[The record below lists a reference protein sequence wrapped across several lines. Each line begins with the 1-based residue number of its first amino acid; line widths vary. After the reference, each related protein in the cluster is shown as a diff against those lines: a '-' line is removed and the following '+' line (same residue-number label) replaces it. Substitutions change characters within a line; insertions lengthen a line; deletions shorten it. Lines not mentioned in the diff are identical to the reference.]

1 LAKEDVN
8 NNPLRVALIAS
19 EQTVRYYSEFLG
31 LLLVGLA
38 DESIPSLVV
47 CPEGC
52 DPDSNF
58 PGAAEVVAHPVLDLP
73 FTEHLAARLLA
84 QQVGKFEPTVLHC
97 LCESKASLTRR
108 LAHRLDLPYLLAV
121 NSLQGRWGQLSIS
134 SKRCRRIIVPA
145 GTIAANMSKTHPG
158 FADRIEQINIGTFV
172 AQTDGC
178 FSKPNRI
185 AVMVTA
191 HPPDNADD
199 FENLFGALRHLRIDG
214 YEFMMVVAGDGRAER
229 QIWQLLTALDL
240 LQTVTIVSR
249 LKPWRS
255 VLATGDIFVRPRPRS
270 VFDTSLLEAMS
281 VGAAVAGC
289 AGGVDDLIIADE
301 TAVVFDP
308 KDELGIMR
316 TLQRLLDK
324 REFAR
329 QIAANA
335 QQHLKANHSAGD
347 MISATIGAY
356 RKTQG

>member
-1 LAKEDVN
+1 LAKEDVDKK
-8 NNPLRVALIAS
+8 PLRVALIAS
-19 EQTVRYYSEFLG
+19 EQTVRDYSEFLG
-31 LLLVGLA
+31 LILVGLA
-38 DESIPSLVV
+38 DESIPTLLV

-58 PGAAEVVAHPVLDLP
+58 AGAAEVLAHPALDLP
-73 FTEHLAARLLA
+73 FTEPLAARLLA
-84 QQVGKFEPTVLHC
+84 QQAGKFEPTVLHC

-108 LAHRLDLPYLLAV
+108 LAHRLELPYLLAV

-134 SKRCRRIIVPA
+134 SKRCKRIIVPA
-145 GTIAANMSKTHPG
+145 ETIAANMSKTHPG
-158 FADRIEQINIGTFV
+158 FDDRIEQINIGTFV
-172 AQTDGC
+172 AQTERC
-178 FSKPNRI
+178 FSETNRI
-185 AVMVTA
+185 PTMVTA

-214 YEFMMVVAGDGRAER
+214 YEFMVVVAGDGRAVG

-240 LQTVTIVSR
+240 LQTVTMVSK

-255 VLATGDIFVRPRPRS
+255 VLATGDIFIQPRPRN

-308 KDELGIMR
+308 KDELSIMR

-329 QIAANA
+329 QIAGKA
-335 QQHLKANHSAGD
+335 QQHLKENHSAGD

-356 RKTQG
+356 RKAQG